1 MDSQTASPSPSYNQD
16 SDVTL
21 VESIGE
27 NAVNSDYVE
36 SAKNS
41 PLSPANTPELKG
53 HISELEEMHKIAEG
67 MLRQT
72 RTTNSAFLP
81 H

>member
-41 PLSPANTPELKG
+41 PLSSGVLAGLMGE
-53 HISELEEMHKIAEG
+53 
-67 MLRQT
+67 
-72 RTTNSAFLP
+72 FLADST
-81 H
+81 

>member
-27 NAVNSDYVE
+27 NDVNSDYVE

-41 PLSPANTPELKG
+41 PMSPANTPELKG
-53 HISELEEMHKIAEG
+53 E
-67 MLRQT
+67 
-72 RTTNSAFLP
+72 FLADST
-81 H
+81 